1 MRPTVAQL
9 LRSFDVWLPVR
20 RMRMTGTVTAA
31 IAGYLAM
38 IVLQLNLIAPVP
50 GEANTASLLRPGAL
64 LSISDAGV
72 CVLPVCLLGQTCGAG
87 VGGSCLL
94 PPAAAPPP
102 AAPAPR
108 APVVTAPAPA
118 APPHPATAPAVHV
131 SRVSPRVTVV
141 PAAPPAQAPPATIVI
156 VPVDRPVVAAPVDH
170 ARPPAATGALHAPT
184 AVVAPRTAAPVPGG
198 SPWWL
203 YVIFV
208 AVDLA
213 ALVALA
219 VLIRRTAAAESRG

>member
-20 RMRMTGTVTAA
+20 RVRMTGTVTAA

-38 IVLQLNLIAPVP
+38 IVLQLSLVAPVP
-50 GEANTASLLRPGAL
+50 GEASTASLRLGGL
-64 LSISDAGV
+64 LSVSDAGV
-72 CVLPVCLLGQTCGAG
+72 CVLPVCLLSPTCGAA

-94 PPAAAPPP
+94 PPAAPPP
-102 AAPAPR
+102 PVAPAPR

-118 APPHPATAPAVHV
+118 APPPPAAAPAVHV
-131 SRVSPRVTVV
+131 SRVVAPHVAVV
-141 PAAPPAQAPPATIVI
+141 PAAPPPKAPPASIVI
-156 VPVDRPVVAAPVDH
+156 VPVDRPVAAAPVDH
-170 ARPPAATGALHAPT
+170 APPPATSGALHAPT
-184 AVVAPRTAAPVPGG
+184 AVVAPRTAAPAPVG

-203 YVIFV
+203 YVIFGV
-208 AVDLA
+208 VDLA

-219 VLIRRTAAAESRG
+219 VLIRRTAAAESGD

>member
-20 RMRMTGTVTAA
+20 RVRMTGTVTAA

-38 IVLQLNLIAPVP
+38 IVLQLSLVAPVP
-50 GEANTASLLRPGAL
+50 GEASTAGLLRPGAL

-72 CVLPVCLLGQTCGAG
+72 CVLPVCLLSPTCGAA

-94 PPAAAPPP
+94 PPAAPPP
-102 AAPAPR
+102 PVAPAPR

-118 APPHPATAPAVHV
+118 APPQPAAAPALHV
-131 SRVSPRVTVV
+131 SRVAPHVAVL
-141 PAAPPAQAPPATIVI
+141 PAAPPAKAPPASIVI
-156 VPVDRPVVAAPVDH
+156 VPVDRPVAAAAVDH
-170 ARPPAATGALHAPT
+170 APPRAAGGALHAPT
-184 AVVAPRTAAPVPGG
+184 AVVAPSTAAPAPGG
-198 SPWWL
+198 AAWWL
-203 YVIFV
+203 YLIFAV
-208 AVDLA
+208 VDLA

-219 VLIRRTAAAESRG
+219 VLIRRTAAAQSGD